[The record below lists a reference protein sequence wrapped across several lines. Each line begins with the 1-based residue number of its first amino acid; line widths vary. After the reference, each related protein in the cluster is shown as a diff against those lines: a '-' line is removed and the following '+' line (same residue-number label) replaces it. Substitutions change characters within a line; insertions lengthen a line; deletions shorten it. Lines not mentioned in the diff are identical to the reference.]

1 MPSATITSK
10 GQVTIPKKIR
20 DKLNLR
26 AGDSVNFELEPGGRA
41 VLIPSKHKPEVL
53 YGILERKEGQ
63 SRASQKMKDDVAEY
77 FKEKYKN
84 P

>member
-1 MPSATITSK
+1 MPSATVTSK
-10 GQVTIPKKIR
+10 GQITIPKKIR

-26 AGDSVNFELEPGGRA
+26 AGDSVNFELEPGGGA
-41 VLIPSKHKPEVL
+41 VMIPSKHKPEVL
-53 YGILERKEGQ
+53 YGILERKEGK
-63 SRASQKMKDDVAEY
+63 SRASQKLKGDVADY